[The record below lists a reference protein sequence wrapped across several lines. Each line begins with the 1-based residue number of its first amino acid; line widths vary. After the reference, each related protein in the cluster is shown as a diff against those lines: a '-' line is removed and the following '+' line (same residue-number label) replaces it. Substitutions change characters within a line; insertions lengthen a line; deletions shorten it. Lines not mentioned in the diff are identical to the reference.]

1 MIRRVALALPTISPL
16 GGGVAEAARLHVKA
30 LAAAGFEEISVHTL
44 DDRMDKVDPRQWEAA
59 KLHQHRVIGPMSY
72 SLAPGMVSSLMKAKP
87 DIVHVH
93 GVWQF
98 HCAAVHL
105 WSTLTG
111 KPYVVSPHGMLEP
124 WIRAR
129 SPGLKKAVSALY
141 QTRFLRK
148 AGGFHLLTEKEGA
161 DVSEFLHG
169 QPAPIIPNF
178 AEPFSNDG
186 QKPGWW
192 KPEHD
197 GRAVYLFLGRLHEK
211 KGVMELMDAWA
222 RLSTEDTG
230 FRDGSLLVFCGWN
243 DGIQGFEAKV
253 ETLGREFV
261 NVLFAGPQ
269 YGAEKNRSMGTAK
282 FFLLP
287 SKSEGLP
294 MAILEAWAAGVPA
307 IMSPECNLDIGFERG
322 AAFRTGFTADTIYPS
337 LKAARNLSDEAWR
350 DASANAKALVA
361 EKYSEES
368 VRAGLLSLYAKAEE
382 WRSGR

>member
-30 LAAAGFEEISVHTL
+30 LAAAGFDEITVHTL
-44 DDRMDKVDPRQWEAA
+44 DDRMEKVDPKQWEAA
-59 KLHQHRVIGPMSY
+59 TLYQHRVVGPMSY
-72 SLAPGMVSSLMKAKP
+72 SFAPSMVTSLMKAKP

-98 HCAAVHL
+98 HCAAVHA
-105 WSTLTG
+105 WATLTG

-141 QTRFLRK
+141 QNSFLRK
-148 AGGFHLLTEKEGA
+148 AAGFHLLTEKEGA
-161 DVSEFLHG
+161 DVQEFLRG

-178 AEPFSNDG
+178 AEPFTSDG

-197 GRAVYLFLGRLHEK
+197 GRTVYLFLGRLHEK

-222 RLSTEDTG
+222 RLSAEDAG
-230 FRDGSLLVFCGWN
+230 FRDRSLLVFCGWN
-243 DGIQGFEAKV
+243 DGIDGFETKV
-253 ETLGREFV
+253 DSLGRQFG
-261 NVLFAGPQ
+261 NALFAGPQ
-269 YGAEKNRSMGTAK
+269 YGPDKNRSIGAARY
-282 FFLLP
+282 FLLP

-307 IMSPECNLDIGFERG
+307 IMSPECNLAIGFERG

-337 LKAARNLSDEAWR
+337 LKAAHALSEADWH
-350 DASANAKALVA
+350 DASGKAKALVA
-361 EKYSEES
+361 EKYSEAS
-368 VRAGLLSLYAKAEE
+368 VRDGLVSLYNQAEA
-382 WRSGR
+382 WRLKR

>member
-30 LAAAGFEEISVHTL
+30 LAAAGFDEISVHTL
-44 DDRMDKVDPRQWEAA
+44 DDRMEKVDPKQWEAA
-59 KLHQHRVIGPMSY
+59 RLYQHRFVGPMSY
-72 SLAPGMVSSLMKAKP
+72 SFAPSMLSSLMKAKP

-93 GVWQF
+93 GVWQS
-98 HCAAVHL
+98 HCAAVHA
-105 WSTLTG
+105 WSVLTG

-129 SPGLKKAVSALY
+129 SAGLKRAVSTLY
-141 QTRFLRK
+141 QDRFLRR

-161 DVSEFLHG
+161 DVQEFLRG

-178 AEPFSNDG
+178 AEPFSSDG

-192 KPEHD
+192 KPEHE
-197 GRAVYLFLGRLHEK
+197 GRKVYLFLGRLHEK
-211 KGVMELMDAWA
+211 KGVMELMEAWA
-222 RLSTEDTG
+222 RLSAEDAG

-243 DGIQGFEAKV
+243 DGIQGFETKV
-253 ETLGREFV
+253 ESLGRQYG

-269 YGAEKNRSMGTAK
+269 YGPEKNRSMGAATY
-282 FFLLP
+282 FLLP

-307 IMSPECNLDIGFERG
+307 IMSPECNLPIGFERG
-322 AAFRTGFTADTIYPS
+322 AAFRTGFTVDTIYPS
-337 LKAARNLSDEAWR
+337 LVAAHTLSEADWR
-350 DASANAKALVA
+350 AASGNAKALVA
-361 EKYSEES
+361 EKYSEAS
-368 VRAGLLSLYAKAEE
+368 VRDGLLSLYDQAAK
-382 WRSGR
+382 WRSQR